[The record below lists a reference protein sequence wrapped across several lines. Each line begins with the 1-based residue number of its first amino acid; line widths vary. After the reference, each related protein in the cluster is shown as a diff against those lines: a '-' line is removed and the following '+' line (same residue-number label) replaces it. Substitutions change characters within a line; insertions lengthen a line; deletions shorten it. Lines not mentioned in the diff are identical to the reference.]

1 MNCDAS
7 AEKSNGYCY
16 NIALKSPEERA
27 GINRDLV
34 ASGVVHKFKKGE
46 LTRRHIEIMIY
57 DTPEPE
63 REQFKARLN
72 HYMSA
77 ARETKGSGKVKN
89 QR

>member
-1 MNCDAS
+1 MNCDVS
-7 AEKSNGYCY
+7 AEKSIGYCY

-46 LTRRHIEIMIY
+46 LTRRHIEVMTY

-63 REQFKARLN
+63 RELFKARIN
-72 HYMSA
+72 HYMA
-77 ARETKGSGKVKN
+77 VTMEAKGSGKIKN